1 MPVADIALTFG
12 VDWPHLA
19 AQAVSFSIVC
29 LLLYRFAYAPVLRML
44 EARRQQIAQGLAN
57 TEKINAELAQI
68 DHERQ
73 NVLAAAH
80 AEATRLI
87 ADARN
92 AARRLSEQETIHS
105 RVLGQQIM
113 LRARDEAEQERR
125 RVMAEVRRDAA
136 RLVVKTTQA
145 VAGTVLTEADQRRLA
160 AEALKKIA

>member
-1 MPVADIALTFG
+1 MPVTEIAQTFG

-29 LLLYRFAYAPVLRML
+29 LLLYRFAYAPVLTML
-44 EARRQQIAQGLAN
+44 DARRQQIAQGLAN

-68 DHERQ
+68 DRERQ
-73 NVLAAAH
+73 DVLAAAH
-80 AEATRLI
+80 AEASKLI
-87 ADARN
+87 ADART
-92 AARRLSEQETIHS
+92 AAKRLSDQESIHA

-113 LRARDEAEQERR
+113 LRAKDEAEQERR

>member
-1 MPVADIALTFG
+1 MPVTEIAQTFG

-29 LLLYRFAYAPVLRML
+29 LLLYRFAYAPVLTML
-44 EARRQQIAQGLAN
+44 DARRQQIAQGLAN

-68 DHERQ
+68 DRERQ
-73 NVLAAAH
+73 DVLAAAH
-80 AEATRLI
+80 AEASKLI
-87 ADARN
+87 ADART
-92 AARRLSEQETIHS
+92 AAKRLSDQESIHA

-113 LRARDEAEQERR
+113 LRAKDQAEQERR

>member
-1 MPVADIALTFG
+1 MPVADIARTFG

-29 LLLYRFAYAPVLRML
+29 LLLYRFAYAPVLKML

-68 DHERQ
+68 DRERQ
-73 NVLAAAH
+73 DIMAAAH
-80 AEATRLI
+80 AEASRLI
-87 ADARN
+87 TEARV
-92 AARRLSEQETIHS
+92 AAKRLGDQEAIHA

-145 VAGTVLTEADQRRLA
+145 VAGRVLTDADQRRLA

>member
-1 MPVADIALTFG
+1 MPVSELARTFG

-29 LLLYRFAYAPVLRML
+29 LLLYRFAYAPVLKML
-44 EARRQQIAQGLAN
+44 DARRQQIAQGLAN

-68 DHERQ
+68 DRERQ
-73 NVLAAAH
+73 DILAAAH
-80 AEATRLI
+80 AEASRLI
-87 ADARN
+87 ADART
-92 AARRLSEQETIHS
+92 AAKRLGDQEAIHA
-105 RVLGQQIM
+105 RVMGQQIM

-136 RLVVKTTQA
+136 RLIVKTTQA
-145 VAGTVLTEADQRRLA
+145 VAGRVLTDADQRRLA